1 MSREFRKRL
10 EEISM
15 NNIVDLSVLRKRI
28 DEIDRQ
34 LLPLFIERMKLGK
47 GVADYKRAN
56 NMPILDRAREIEVLN
71 NKISLLEGEDKA
83 LENEVYEFFASV
95 MAISRGLQAK
105 ELDTS
110 KGYDFDE
117 ILSHS
122 TKKENPRVLYAGVS
136 GAFAEE
142 ALIKYFGEESERIN
156 KKNFEE
162 VCVALKNNEADYAVL
177 PIENSA
183 TGSITDNVDLI
194 SKYNFYITGEV
205 NLKVE
210 QCLLAPKGAK
220 ESDITHIYS
229 HEQGLKQCSEY
240 LKRFK
245 NAELEACS
253 NTAYSAKMVAQSN
266 DITKAAIASR
276 RNAKLYGLDIL
287 AENINY
293 SSSNTTRFVI
303 ISNEAEVSEKADKIS
318 VSFTLPHE
326 SGTLYN
332 ALAQFTRGGLN
343 LLKIESRPV
352 RNKNFEYRF
361 FIDYSG
367 NLRDE
372 IVLGV
377 TKNLAKQT
385 TEFKVLGNYE
395 AGA

>member
-1 MSREFRKRL
+1 MSD
-10 EEISM
+10 
-15 NNIVDLSVLRKRI
+15 NITDLSAIRKRI
-28 DEIDRQ
+28 DETDRK
-34 LLPLFIERMKLGK
+34 LLPLFIERMRLGRS
-47 GVADYKRAN
+47 VAEYKRAN
-56 NMPILDRAREIEVLN
+56 NMPILDEAREAEVLN
-71 NKISLLEGEDKA
+71 GKIALLNDDEIFLK
-83 LENEVYEFFASV
+83 NEVYEFFSAV
-95 MAISRGLQAK
+95 MAISRGFQAR
-105 ELDTS
+105 ELNRI
-110 KGYDFDE
+110 GNYDFE
-117 ILSHS
+117 SLLSGAAE
-122 TKKENPRVLYAGVS
+122 KENPKILYAGVS

-142 ALIKYFGEESERIN
+142 ALIKYFGENTDRIN
-156 KKNFEE
+156 KRNFEE
-162 VCVALKNNEADYAVL
+162 VCEALKNNEADYAVL

-205 NLKVE
+205 YLKVE
-210 QCLLAPKGAK
+210 QCLLAPKGAGEDTIK
-220 ESDITHIYS
+220 HIYS

-245 NAELEACS
+245 DAELEACS
-253 NTAYSAKMVAQSN
+253 NTAYSAKMVAESG
-266 DITKAAIASR
+266 DITKAAVASR
-276 RNAKLYGLDIL
+276 RNAKLYGLEIL

-303 ISNEAEVSEKADKIS
+303 ISNSAEVSEKADKIS
-318 VSFTLPHE
+318 VSFTLPHK

-352 RNKNFEYRF
+352 RDKNFEYRF

-367 NLRDE
+367 NLRNDT
-372 IVLGV
+372 VLTV
-377 TKNLAKQT
+377 TKNLAAET